1 MKGRTEAFEKCLCQ
15 AVKKHLKKKPANRD
29 SEREKSVKKK
39 SARSLALLTAA
50 AMTATTFFGT
60 GIPAVQAADEWIG
73 DEDLKDNS
81 TDAPEKDTV
90 LPSTNQYNYQK
101 EELAAFCH
109 FGPNTFNEI
118 EWGEHYGDQKP
129 NEIFRLTEDFDAKT
143 LVNAVKDAGFHKLIV
158 TAKHHD
164 GFCIWDSKW
173 TTYDVAPENYPE
185 SPDVKRDVLAEISAA
200 CTEADIDMGLYL
212 SPWDIHDDSYGYYDA
227 EGNALVGKDGQP
239 LNGKTWEE
247 VEELDVDDYNDYY
260 NNQLEEIL
268 SNEKYGNKG
277 HFVEVWMDGAKGSGA
292 NAQNYDFERWFETIQ
307 KYEGKASQKY
317 DSDCML
323 FGANAYTTVRW
334 IGNENGTADKNTWS
348 KSIVDY
354 KNNTINSNSIGGHTV
369 GFEDGNQWTVPE
381 ADARITSGWF
391 WGTTKAAPKSLEA
404 LGNMYFSSV
413 GHNATLLLN
422 IPPNNQGTVD
432 DAILERLAEFGDNI
446 EETFDENFA
455 MAESA
460 EVKASNVRGKDT
472 AFGPGMTVDGK
483 DDTYWT
489 TDDGT
494 NEGSLLI
501 DLGSA
506 KKFDVVSIEEAIQNG
521 QRINNYK
528 VEYRNGSGEWTLLDE
543 GETIGAKRLIRT
555 GAVTA
560 DQIRITVGTT
570 EDKVPMISEVGVYKA
585 SEGFELAA
593 AAPTGMDV
601 IDIED
606 TDTSD
611 GTGFTFT
618 KGTWTKETGSSFVN
632 ETNRWANAGAELTL
646 KFNGTKVYLVGTT
659 DPNHGKATITID
671 GGTPVQIDTNGT
683 ERATGQIWFSSE
695 DLDDGPHTLTLRVD
709 TKAIGIEAAYV
720 INNGGVGMIGLE
732 ADEFTMNEDETMN
745 VKIVRVGGTN
755 GRIKA
760 YLAPN
765 PGSAIQD
772 DFYTEPV
779 VVTLGNGESETT
791 VPVIT
796 RRNTKKTGT
805 QDFSI
810 ELNSPSSGLILGFI
824 DMATVHILDA
834 ESMTKEQLQ
843 ELVDSADG
851 YAEALYAG
859 DWDAFED
866 ALATAEALLA
876 QEKPD
881 ALAMGRAYA
890 DLRNAMDNL
899 TKRTQFTAEDPVVFP
914 TKQGQTVRAEAE
926 LLELDS
932 SGAAEGKE
940 IRLTEDSSCSNGY
953 CINWFESGNK
963 MYMYYEAPQAGTYEV
978 TFKYASGRTA
988 SNPNKFAISEANNK
1002 VNAEEQSVTGDGG
1015 NDWQEKTFE
1024 LEVTEAG
1031 AGVITFSTE
1040 AGGPKIDYFEITP
1053 KDIAFTYDVKVSA
1066 TAGGTVTPAGTTSV
1080 VEGGDVEIAITPD
1093 SGYAVSQVLING
1105 TDDVADQ
1112 VVDGKYTVT
1121 NVQKDTNI
1129 DVIFR
1134 FVNYTEEN
1142 RFNFPTEVDAD
1153 ATVLEAEYFTL
1164 HNSGEGEQWPLEI
1177 AEAATGED
1185 GWPSGG
1191 KYINSLNTGDSISVP
1206 YYAEKTGTYHVT
1218 MVYKSGSTANAISW
1232 SEANG
1237 KITADKIDSVPEAE
1251 AWPTN
1256 PVRHTT
1262 EFDFVVTTPG
1272 AGVLTIAAGESNGP
1286 MIDKFDIVLTEETGT
1301 IADKIDLEIAIQ
1313 AAERELAKE
1322 NTYTDESKEALLA
1335 AVDAAKAV
1343 LNNADA
1349 TQAQAD
1355 EQIAALEAAID
1366 DLAYISYAIKT
1377 SVEGNVGGTVTA
1389 SAESV
1394 DRNGSVDLAVT
1405 PALGYTASS
1414 LTVNGTEA
1422 SGFYAPNGTYT
1433 ISNITADQTV
1443 VATFEKTGYT
1453 EAEPFEFPTE
1463 SETVTLEAES
1473 FTLFNTNGDTEQW
1486 KLGISTG
1493 DWASG
1498 GKFVNS
1504 IEPGDVIKVPYTAK
1518 AGTYLVKAT
1527 YRSGSAS
1534 NQLVWSSDGKITEG
1548 SVSAGASDSS
1558 VTNTTE
1564 EFEVVV
1570 TEDGAGV
1577 WTFTGPSGKS
1587 PQLDKFEIRM
1597 KGAEPEPAEEY
1608 TVEASVEG
1616 GHGTVSVDPEN
1627 GTVAAGGEA
1636 TITFTPDEGYAVGKV
1651 TVNGTEAEVTG
1662 NSYTISNISAD
1673 TTVVVTYEFDYYTKG
1688 APFCFPAAVGEK
1700 ETVQAE
1706 HFVLHD
1712 NGDGKGAI
1720 SESDA
1725 EWAEGGKFVNW
1736 FNTGDSIVLN
1746 YYAQK
1751 AGEYKFTMRYQSGS
1765 DSNAISWS
1773 GGKIEAG
1780 SLNSVEADDPS
1791 SLQPRTVE
1799 FTVNVTE
1806 AGAGQLTITAGEQN
1820 APQTDQFV
1828 IELVK
1833 ETGAAEVD
1841 KDALAQAITDAE
1853 AKAGQTDVYTADS
1866 IAKLKEAIA
1875 AAQAVYDNP
1884 EASQADV
1891 DAQAAALEA
1900 AVEALEEIQVPET
1913 YTITA
1918 SAGEGGSID
1927 PSGEVTVNAG
1937 ETQTFTITADEGYVI
1952 ADVKVNGE
1960 SVGVVESY
1968 EMDAAGTI
1976 EAVFE
1981 AESTQPDP
1989 ETPTREDLWDA
2000 LEAAKALLEQTDKY
2014 TEASLAAYQ
2023 EVYDTAYLTYE
2034 SDNAGADDFAAA
2046 IKALEDG
2053 KALLEEKGSETPDP
2067 TPGEDPDKPGTGG
2080 QDKPGADT
2088 DKPGAGTDKPDKG
2101 SSADKAVQT
2110 GDSSSPI
2117 LWAAVLAA
2125 ACAAGTA
2132 AVRTRT
2138 KKTK

>member
-1 MKGRTEAFEKCLCQ
+1 M
-15 AVKKHLKKKPANRD
+15 
-29 SEREKSVKKK
+29 KKK

-118 EWGEHYGDQKP
+118 EWGEHYGDKKP

-354 KNNTINSNSIGGHTV
+354 KNNTINSNSTGGHTV

-432 DAILERLAEFGDNI
+432 DAILDRLAEFGDNI

-455 MAESA
+455 MAETA

-472 AFGPGMTVDGK
+472 AFGPGMTVDGE

-494 NEGSLLI
+494 NKGSLLI

-570 EDKVPMISEVGVYKA
+570 EDKVPMISEVGVFKA

-618 KGTWTKETGSSFVN
+618 NGTWTKETGSSFVN

-671 GGTPVQIDTNGT
+671 DGPSVQVDTNGT

-914 TKQGQTVRAEAE
+914 TKRGQTVKAEAE
-926 LLELDS
+926 LLERDS

-1002 VNAEEQSVTGDGG
+1002 VNAEEQSVTGEGG

-1080 VEGGDVEIAITPD
+1080 VEGGDVEIAVTPD

-1105 TDDVADQ
+1105 NDVADE
-1112 VVDGKYTVT
+1112 VEGGKYTVT

-1377 SVEGNVGGTVTA
+1377 SVAGNVGGTVTA
-1389 SAESV
+1389 SAATV
-1394 DRNGSVDLAVT
+1394 DRNGSVDLTVT

-1577 WTFTGPSGKS
+1577 WIFTGPSGKS
-1587 PQLDKFEIRM
+1587 PQLDKFEIRL

-1627 GTVAAGGEA
+1627 GTVTAGGEA
-1636 TITFTPDEGYAVGKV
+1636 TVTFTPDEGYAVGKV
-1651 TVNGTEAEVTG
+1651 TINGTEAEVTG

-1673 TTVVVTYEFDYYTKG
+1673 TTVVVTYEFDYYTEG
-1688 APFCFPAAVGEK
+1688 APFYFPETVGEK
-1700 ETVQAE
+1700 KTIQAE

-1720 SESDA
+1720 RESDA

-1765 DSNAISWS
+1765 TSNAISWS
-1773 GGKIEAG
+1773 GDKIEAG
-1780 SLNSVEADDPS
+1780 SLESVKADDPS

-1828 IELVK
+1828 IELVE
-1833 ETGAAEVD
+1833 ETGEAEVN
-1841 KDALAQAITDAE
+1841 KEALAQAITDAE

-2125 ACAAGTA
+2125 AFAAGAA